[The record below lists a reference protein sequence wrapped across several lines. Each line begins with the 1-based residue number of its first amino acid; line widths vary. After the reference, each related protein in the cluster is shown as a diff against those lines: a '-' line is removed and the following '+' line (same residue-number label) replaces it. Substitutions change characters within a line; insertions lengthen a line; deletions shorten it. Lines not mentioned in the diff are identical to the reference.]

1 MTVFDYIVV
10 ALLTVSAA
18 VGAWRGLVSEV
29 IALVAWIAAA
39 LAAWLYGSV
48 VATWMEGVIAE
59 PFWRTVAGHVL
70 VFFTVMLLAA
80 ALRFLLRELLRIAG
94 LGPADRLFGTF
105 FGVARGVTIACV
117 LVLLGGLAGM
127 ANEPWWR
134 NALLS
139 PPLETAVLAAKPW
152 LPEWVA
158 DRVRF
163 R

>member
-10 ALLTVSAA
+10 ALLTASAA
-18 VGAWRGLVSEV
+18 VGAWRELVSEV

-39 LAAWLYGSV
+39 LAAWLYGGV
-48 VATWMEGVIAE
+48 VAVWLEGVIADE
-59 PFWRTVAGHVL
+59 FWRLLAGYVL
-70 VFFTVMLLAA
+70 VFFVVILVAA
-80 ALRFLLRELLRIAG
+80 MLRFLLRELLRMAG
-94 LGPADRLFGTF
+94 LAPMDRLFGTF
-105 FGVARGVTIACV
+105 FGVARGVAIACV

-127 ANEPWWR
+127 AEEPWWR
-134 NALLS
+134 DALLA

-152 LPEWVA
+152 LPDWVA